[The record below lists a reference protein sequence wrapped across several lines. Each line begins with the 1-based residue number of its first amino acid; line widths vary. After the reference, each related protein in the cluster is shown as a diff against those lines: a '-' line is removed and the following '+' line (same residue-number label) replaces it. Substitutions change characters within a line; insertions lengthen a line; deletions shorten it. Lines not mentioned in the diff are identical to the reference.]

1 MTWWCAA
8 RDVAW
13 TWHWQPYPGV
23 WLFMLALVGGYIWM
37 VRRMAPKAAPPGRP
51 PVSRR
56 QWVWFGIG
64 ALALWAA
71 TDWPI
76 GALGSGYLLSVHTI
90 QWILYTLVA
99 PPLLL
104 LGVPDWLPLATRE
117 GSVARRLLRVLALP
131 VVALI
136 ITDAILLTS
145 HVPAVVD
152 GFRRTQAGSFLIDM
166 AWLAGGLVMW
176 WPILAPNPMISRV
189 SPPWQIGYLFFATV
203 VPTVPAAFLTFA
215 DFPVYALYELA
226 PRVHGIPAGAD
237 QQVAG
242 LLMKAVADPILWLA
256 MGILFF
262 QWSRR
267 EAATDRE
274 ERDRQRVNSPVA

>member
-1 MTWWCAA
+1 VTWWCAA

-13 TWHWQPYPGV
+13 TWQWQPYPGV
-23 WLFMLALVGGYIWM
+23 WLFMLTLVGGYIWM
-37 VRRMAPKAAPPGRP
+37 VRRLAPRAAPVGRDA
-51 PVSRR
+51 VTRG
-56 QWVWFGIG
+56 QWAWFATG

-117 GSVARRLLRVLALP
+117 GSVARRILRVLALP
-131 VVALI
+131 IVALI
-136 ITDAILLTS
+136 ITDAILLAS
-145 HVPAVVD
+145 HVPPVVD
-152 GFRRTQAGSFLIDM
+152 GLRRTQAGSFLIDM

-176 WPILAPNPMISRV
+176 WPILAPNPAISRV
-189 SPPWQIGYLFFATV
+189 SHPWKIGYLFFATV
-203 VPTVPAAFLTFA
+203 VPTIPAAFLTFA
-215 DFPVYALYELA
+215 DFPIYALYELA

-262 QWSRR
+262 RWSRL

-274 ERDRQRVNSPVA
+274 ERDRRRGNAQIT

>member
-13 TWHWQPYPGV
+13 SWQWQPYPGV
-23 WLFMLALVGGYIWM
+23 WLFMLALVGGYIWL
-37 VRRMAPKAAPPGRP
+37 VRRMAPQAAPPGGP

-56 QWVWFGIG
+56 QWVWFGTG

-117 GSVARRLLRVLALP
+117 GSIARRILRVLALP

-136 ITDAILLTS
+136 VTDSILLAS

-152 GFRRTQAGSFLIDM
+152 GLRRTQAGSFLIDM

-176 WPILAPNPMISRV
+176 WPILAPNPAISRV
-189 SPPWQIGYLFFATV
+189 SPPWQIGYLFLATV

-262 QWSRR
+262 RWSRR

-274 ERDRQRVNSPVA
+274 ERSRRRANAPVA

>member
-1 MTWWCAA
+1 
-8 RDVAW
+8 
-13 TWHWQPYPGV
+13 
-23 WLFMLALVGGYIWM
+23 MLSLLGGYAWM
-37 VRRMAPKAAPPGRP
+37 VSRLAPRAAPPVAP
-51 PVSRR
+51 PVSGR
-56 QWVWFGIG
+56 QWAWFGTG

-117 GSVARRLLRVLALP
+117 GSAARRLLRVLALP

-136 ITDAILLTS
+136 ITDSILLAS
-145 HVPAVVD
+145 HVPQVVD
-152 GFRRTQAGSFLIDM
+152 GMRRTQTGSFLIDM

-176 WPILAPNPMISRV
+176 WPILAPNPEISRV
-189 SPPWQIGYLFFATV
+189 SHPWKIGYLFFATV
-203 VPTVPAAFLTFA
+203 VPTIPAAFLTFA
-215 DFPVYALYELA
+215 DFPVYGLYELA

-262 QWSRR
+262 RWSRL
-267 EAATDRE
+267 EAAADLE
-274 ERDRQRVNSPVA
+274 ERNRRANAPVT

>member
-1 MTWWCAA
+1 
-8 RDVAW
+8 
-13 TWHWQPYPGV
+13 
-23 WLFMLALVGGYIWM
+23 MLTLVGGYIWM
-37 VRRMAPKAAPPGRP
+37 VRRLAPRAAPAGRV
-51 PVSRR
+51 PVTRG
-56 QWVWFGIG
+56 QWAWFATG

-117 GSVARRLLRVLALP
+117 GSVARRILRVLALP
-131 VVALI
+131 IVALV
-136 ITDAILLTS
+136 ITDAILLAS
-145 HVPAVVD
+145 HVPPVVD
-152 GFRRTQAGSFLIDM
+152 GLRRTQAGSFLIDM
-166 AWLAGGLVMW
+166 AWLAGGFVMW
-176 WPILAPNPMISRV
+176 WPILAPNPAISRV
-189 SPPWQIGYLFFATV
+189 SHPWKIGYLFFATV
-203 VPTVPAAFLTFA
+203 VPTIPAAFLTFA
-215 DFPVYALYELA
+215 DFPIYALYELA

-262 QWSRR
+262 RWSRL

-274 ERDRQRVNSPVA
+274 ERDRRRVNAPIT